1 MLTQKNQTATKVAII
16 TDQHF
21 GARNDSTHFLDY
33 YEKFYKDTFFPTID
47 EHGINTVLILGD
59 TFDRRKYVNFY
70 SLKRTKEMF
79 FDELA
84 KRGIKVHMLAGNHD
98 TYFKNTNDVNSVRLL
113 LKEYN
118 NIHVIDEPC
127 TIYLTDENDRFG
139 DKFKYPI
146 AMIPWIC
153 PENYEQS
160 LGEIKNTTADI
171 CMGHFEI
178 AGFAMH
184 RGMPSHEGL
193 SRDLFNRFDMVFSGH
208 YHHRSSQDNIRYLGN
223 PYELTWQD
231 YNDPRGFHVFDLA
244 DRSLQFIENPN
255 VMFHRITY
263 DDKENSI
270 TEITSKDLTKYTNT
284 YVKVVVLNKTNP
296 YLFDKFMNNLYNV
309 NPIDITIAEDFTDL
323 TEGVEDDMIDQAE
336 DTMTII
342 GKYVDGIKEE
352 HIDNEKLK
360 TVLKELY
367 VEALNQE
374 QA

>member
-1 MLTQKNQTATKVAII
+1 MMTLTTENQTVTKVAII

-21 GARNDSTHFLDY
+21 GARNDSIHFLDY
-33 YEKFYKDTFFPTID
+33 YEKFYKDTFFPVID
-47 EHGINTVLILGD
+47 SHNITTVLILGD

-84 KRGIKVHMLAGNHD
+84 KRNIKVHMLAGNHD
-98 TYFKNTNDVNSVRLL
+98 TYFKNTNEVNSVRLL
-113 LKEYN
+113 LQEYN
-118 NIHVIDEPC
+118 NISVIDEPT
-127 TIYLTDENDRFG
+127 TIHL
-139 DKFKYPI
+139 DKTSI
-146 AMIPWIC
+146 CMMPWIC
-153 PENYEQS
+153 ADNYQES
-160 LGEIKNTTADI
+160 IEEIEHTVADI

-184 RGMPSHEGL
+184 RGMPSLEGL
-193 SRDLFNRFDMVFSGH
+193 NRELFRRFDCVFSGH
-208 YHHRSSQDNIRYLGN
+208 YHHRSTSDNITYLGN

-231 YNDPRGFHVFDLA
+231 YNDPRGFHLFDL
-244 DRSLQFIENPN
+244 DTYKLEFIVNPN
-255 VMFHRITY
+255 VMFHRIVY

-270 TEITSKDLTKYTNT
+270 TEITNKDLSKYTNT

-309 NPIDITIAEDFTDL
+309 NPIDITIAEDFNDL
-323 TEGVEDDMIDQAE
+323 TEGLEDDMINEAE
-336 DTMTII
+336 DTITII
-342 GKYVDGIKEE
+342 NKFVDGIQEQ
-352 HIDNEKLK
+352 HIDNDKLK

-367 VEALNQE
+367 VEALNLE

>member
-1 MLTQKNQTATKVAII
+1 MKIAII

-33 YEKFYKDTFFPTID
+33 YEKFYNETFFPKLKEENIT
-47 EHGINTVLILGD
+47 TLLILGD
-59 TFDRRKYVNFY
+59 TFDRRKYINFY
-70 SLKRTKEMF
+70 TFKRAREMF
-79 FDELA
+79 FDRLYHM
-84 KRGIKVHMLAGNHD
+84 GIEVYMLAGNHD
-98 TYFKNTNDVNSVRLL
+98 TYFKNTNEVNSVRLL
-113 LKEYN
+113 LQEYT
-118 NIHVIDEPC
+118 NITVIDEPT
-127 TIYLTDENDRFG
+127 TICLDDE
-139 DKFKYPI
+139 KYSI
-146 AMIPWIC
+146 CMMPWIC

-160 LGEIKNTTADI
+160 MEVLKNTKAEV

-193 SRDLFNRFDMVFSGH
+193 NRELFRRFDCVFSGH
-208 YHHRSSQDNIRYLGN
+208 YHHRSTSDNITYLGN

-231 YNDPRGFHVFDLA
+231 HNDPRGFHLFDL
-244 DRSLQFIENPN
+244 DTYKLDFIINTN
-255 VMFHRITY
+255 VMFHRIVY

-270 TEITSKDLTKYTNT
+270 TEITNKDLSKYTNT

-296 YLFDKFMNNLYNV
+296 YLFDKFMDNLYKV

-323 TEGVEDDMIDQAE
+323 TEGVEDDMLDQAE
-336 DTMTII
+336 DTMSII
-342 GKYVDGIKEE
+342 GKYVDSIKEE
-352 HIDNEKLK
+352 HIDNERLK
-360 TVLKELY
+360 TIMKELY